1 MSSKQ
6 IEEQLSATGVA
17 QVIAVVAPSRK
28 TPGAARDDFD
38 SGTFKSLAATLL
50 PKFLDTNRSRNLAL
64 LSAGE
69 SAGNREGF
77 AGRTRAGETNAVRIY
92 PNLGLMLGTVDRQ
105 GYRSLESDKRLSAIV
120 AAPELSL
127 IRPKQVE
134 RAGRERRS
142 WGLSR
147 LAIPAVWKQD
157 LTGKGVRIGHLDTGV
172 DASHPALED
181 AIHAFAEFDNLGR
194 KTAGAK
200 ARDSDNH
207 GTHTAGTAVGRMA
220 RGRVIGVAP
229 GAKLVSA
236 LVIEG
241 GNIIARVLGGMD
253 WAIGE
258 GIRVLSLSL
267 GVRGYKE
274 DFLVVIR
281 RLRSLNVLPVV
292 AIGNEGPET
301 SRSPGNYPESLS
313 VGACARDNTVPL
325 FSSSQRLE
333 KPTRLVPKLVAPGQ
347 NVISCVPGG
356 GYASMSGTS
365 MATPHVAGLA
375 ALLLERYPSATPDQ
389 LENAILGSCVR
400 PPDMP
405 EDRCGCGV
413 PNGPKALENL
423 ERLIED

>member
-105 GYRSLESDKRLSAIV
+105 GYRSLKSDKRLSAIV

-267 GVRGYKE
+267 GV
-274 DFLVVIR
+274 
-281 RLRSLNVLPVV
+281 
-292 AIGNEGPET
+292 
-301 SRSPGNYPESLS
+301 PGLTHHFFRAY
-313 VGACARDNTVPL
+313 APL
-325 FSSSQRLE
+325 FPAFLRVLH
-333 KPTRLVPKLVAPGQ
+333 G
-347 NVISCVPGG
+347 N
-356 GYASMSGTS
+356 
-365 MATPHVAGLA
+365 
-375 ALLLERYPSATPDQ
+375 
-389 LENAILGSCVR
+389 
-400 PPDMP
+400 
-405 EDRCGCGV
+405 
-413 PNGPKALENL
+413 
-423 ERLIED
+423 

>member
-1 MSSKQ
+1 
-6 IEEQLSATGVA
+6 
-17 QVIAVVAPSRK
+17 
-28 TPGAARDDFD
+28 
-38 SGTFKSLAATLL
+38 
-50 PKFLDTNRSRNLAL
+50 
-64 LSAGE
+64 
-69 SAGNREGF
+69 
-77 AGRTRAGETNAVRIY
+77 
-92 PNLGLMLGTVDRQ
+92 
-105 GYRSLESDKRLSAIV
+105 
-120 AAPELSL
+120 
-127 IRPKQVE
+127 
-134 RAGRERRS
+134 
-142 WGLSR
+142 
-147 LAIPAVWKQD
+147 
-157 LTGKGVRIGHLDTGV
+157 
-172 DASHPALED
+172 
-181 AIHAFAEFDNLGR
+181 
-194 KTAGAK
+194 
-200 ARDSDNH
+200 
-207 GTHTAGTAVGRMA
+207 MA

-253 WAIGE
+253 WSVGE

-267 GVRGYKE
+267 GMRGYKE

-389 LENAILGSCVR
+389 LENAILGSCIR